1 MKTLNIKEQL
11 ARVSVDLFATQGY
24 AKTSVQQ
31 IVDAAGVT
39 KGALYHY
46 FDSKDDLLFDIY
58 DRILTL
64 QHRNLEEITARNL
77 PVEETVRMACE
88 DVLIT
93 SIEWIREGAVFFRS
107 QHMLSTDRLEEVKR
121 RRRSY
126 SEVFGALIVRG
137 QAEGV
142 FRSDIPTA
150 VLVANFFANPHYLSY
165 WYQPDG
171 PLTKQQV
178 AKQLTDLYL
187 AGLRPATSGG
197 SAH

>member
-1 MKTLNIKEQL
+1 MKTLNIKEEL
-11 ARVSVDLFATQGY
+11 TRVSVDLFATQGY

-77 PVEETVRMACE
+77 PVEETVRLACE

-107 QHMLSTDRLEEVKR
+107 QHMLSPDRMEEVKA

-126 SEVFGALIVRG
+126 SEVFGALIIRG
-137 QAEGV
+137 QAEGI

-165 WYQPDG
+165 WYQPHG

-178 AKQLTDLYL
+178 AKHVTDLYL
-187 AGLRPATSGG
+187 AGLRPAGPEG
-197 SAH
+197 SAQ

>member
-1 MKTLNIKEQL
+1 MKTMNIKEEL
-11 ARVSVDLFATQGY
+11 TRVSVDLFATQGY

-46 FDSKDDLLFDIY
+46 FNSKDDLLFDIY

-64 QHRNLEEITARNL
+64 QHRNLEEITALDL

-107 QHMLSTDRLEEVKR
+107 QHMLSADRMEEVKR

-126 SEVFGALIVRG
+126 NEVFGGLIIRG
-137 QAEGV
+137 QSEGV

-165 WYQPDG
+165 WYQPHG

-178 AKQLTDLYL
+178 AKHLTNLYL
-187 AGLRPATSGG
+187 AGLRPAPTEG
-197 SAH
+197 SAR